1 MARLFMH
8 TAQHQLAQPP
18 SSLHTDWCC
27 SLLSLSSADPRSNK
41 RKSAEP
47 DPKARQRMQSMFK
60 KAPVRVAPRNAATEQ
75 SSDDLL
81 NDILGNLGGE
91 SK

>member
-1 MARLFMH
+1 MRRLAMH
-8 TAQHQLAQPP
+8 LHCTAY
-18 SSLHTDWCC
+18 C
-27 SLLSLSSADPRSNK
+27 SQAIHLSLVADQRGNK

-60 KAPVRVAPRNAATEQ
+60 RAPVRVAPRNAATEQ

-81 NDILGNLGGE
+81 NDILGDLTGDI
-91 SK
+91 K